1 MKFDN
6 ARILVIGAGVNGSIC
21 AAGLHRSGFNTTI
34 LARGKH
40 FEEVR
45 DEGIVIENPFKHTR
59 SVTHVPVIASLEADD
74 VYDYVLVVVRKN
86 HVPALLPT
94 LATNRSSDIVFMVNN
109 PSGPYEWIKA
119 LGKNRVMMGFVFG
132 AGARDGNIVRAI
144 SATGK
149 YRIMGR
155 LWPTP
160 FGEVDGAITPRL
172 TRLIGILRHA
182 GFCATASRNISDYL
196 VTHAA
201 LVAVLGNFA
210 IRHGYDPESIARYTT
225 ADYKQLVDD
234 LRESLEVLR
243 ALKHRIL
250 PPSIIFI
257 EMIPRFILAAMLRA
271 GLNSKYAGIA
281 GLWHLSH
288 AEDEM
293 CQLGN
298 ELREMV
304 EKAGL
309 PSPAIREILS
319 MN

>member
-21 AAGLHRSGFNTTI
+21 AAGLCKAGFDTTI

-59 SVTHVPVIASLEADD
+59 SVTHLPVIDRLDAKD
-74 VYDYVLVVVRKN
+74 VYDYILVVVRKN

-94 LATNRSSDIVFMVNN
+94 LAQNQSLNIVFMVNN
-109 PSGPYEWIKA
+109 PSGPDEWIEA

-132 AGARDGNIVRAI
+132 AGAREGNVVRGI
-144 SATGK
+144 SAAGT
-149 YRIMGR
+149 YRIVGR

-160 FGEVDGAITPRL
+160 FGETDGVITPRL
-172 TRLIGILRHA
+172 TRLVRIFCQA
-182 GFCATASRNISDYL
+182 GFNAAASRNISDYL
-196 VTHAA
+196 ATHAA
-201 LVAVLGNFA
+201 LVAVLANFA
-210 IRHGYDPESIARYTT
+210 IQRGYDVETIARYTA
-225 ADYKQLVDD
+225 ADYRLLVDA
-234 LRESLEVLR
+234 LRETLDVLR
-243 ALKHRIL
+243 AIKHRIT
-250 PPSIIFI
+250 PPGTIII
-257 EMIPRFILAAMLRA
+257 KMIPRFVLVAILRA
-271 GLNSKYAGIA
+271 GLNSKYAGVA

-293 CQLGN
+293 YQLAD
-298 ELREMV
+298 ELRGMV
-304 EKAGL
+304 EKSGL
-309 PSPAIREILS
+309 PCPAIRNVLS